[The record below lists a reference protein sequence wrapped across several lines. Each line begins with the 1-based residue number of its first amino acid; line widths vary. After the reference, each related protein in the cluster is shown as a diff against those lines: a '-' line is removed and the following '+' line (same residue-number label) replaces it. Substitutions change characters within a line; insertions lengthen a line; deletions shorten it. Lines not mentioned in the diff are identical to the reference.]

1 MIFVLNALFVSKV
14 RIKLLK
20 VFLANPGKSFYVR
33 ELVRATKEE
42 INAVRRE
49 LSRMQKNGIVSSEW
63 RGNRRYYN
71 FREDHL
77 FYPELSRM
85 VSKTSGLG
93 GALIKNRAKLGKIK
107 YAMLTGD
114 FVKGKRPG
122 AKEVVLLI
130 VGKVVLPQL
139 TSLVKTEEARRGFEI
154 NYTVMGEEEFEFRKR
169 RRDPFVLE
177 ILSKSRAMLVGDED
191 EMLKVE

>member
-1 MIFVLNALFVSKV
+1 MLDALFVSKV

-63 RGNRRYYN
+63 RGNRRYYR
-71 FREDHL
+71 FREDYL
-77 FYPELSRM
+77 FYPELARM
-85 VSKTSGLG
+85 VTKTSGTG
-93 GALIKNRAKLGKIK
+93 GTIIKNKARLGKIK
-107 YAMLTGD
+107 YAMLTGN
-114 FVKGKRPG
+114 FIKGKRPG
-122 AKEVVLLI
+122 PKEVVLLI

-139 TSLVKTEEARRGFEI
+139 TSLVKAEEAKRGFEI
-154 NYTVMGEEEFEFRKR
+154 NYTVMTEEEFEFRKH
-169 RRDPFVLE
+169 RRDPFLLE

-191 EMLKVE
+191 ELLRVE

>member
-71 FREDHL
+71 FREDYL

-85 VSKTSGLG
+85 ISKTSGLG

-191 EMLKVE
+191 EMLSVE

>member
-1 MIFVLNALFVSKV
+1 MLNALFVSKV

-33 ELVRATKEE
+33 ELVRATNEE

-49 LSRMQKNGIVSSEW
+49 LARMQKNGLVASEW
-63 RGNRRYYN
+63 RGNRRYYK
-71 FREDHL
+71 FREDYL

-85 VSKTSGLG
+85 ISKTSGLG
-93 GALIKNRAKLGKIK
+93 GAMIKNKAKLGKIK

-114 FVKGKRPG
+114 FIKGKRPG
-122 AKEVVLLI
+122 PKEVVLLV

-139 TSLVKTEEARRGFEI
+139 TSLVKAEEAKRDFEI
-154 NYTVMGEEEFEFRKR
+154 NYTVMSEEEFDFRKH
-169 RRDPFVLE
+169 RRDPFLLE
-177 ILSKSRAMLVGDED
+177 ILSKSRAMLIGDED

>member
-1 MIFVLNALFVSKV
+1 LIFVLNALFVSKV

-63 RGNRRYYN
+63 RGNRRYYK
-71 FREDHL
+71 FREDCL

-85 VSKTSGLG
+85 ISKTSGLG

-114 FVKGKRPG
+114 FIKGKRPG
-122 AKEVVLLI
+122 TKEVVLLI
-130 VGKVVLPQL
+130 VGKIVLPQL

-191 EMLKVE
+191 EMLSVE